1 MEKIKVKEVDI
12 EILSKENSDYI
23 SLTSIAKYKNRK
35 EPKDIVKNWL
45 RNRSTLEYLGLWEGI
60 NNPNFRGVE
69 FDPLLKEAGSNT
81 FVLSPSKWIATTSA
95 IGISIKKGK
104 YAGTYAH
111 KDIAFEFASWI
122 SPEFKLYLIKEFERL
137 KEEENRRLS
146 LDWNLSRTLSKINYR
161 IHTNSIKEN
170 LIPKNLTK
178 KEILITYATEADIL
192 NMALFNITASEWRK
206 KNKGKR
212 GNMRDYAD
220 IRQLICLSNLESI
233 NAELIRDGI
242 KQQERL
248 KKLNRIAIYQ
258 MTSLTEQNTKRLKQ
272 RN

>member
-122 SPEFKLYLIKEFERL
+122 SPELKLYLIKEFERL

-146 LDWNLSRTLSKINYR
+146 LDWNLSRTLSKINY
-161 IHTNSIKEN
+161 
-170 LIPKNLTK
+170 
-178 KEILITYATEADIL
+178 
-192 NMALFNITASEWRK
+192 
-206 KNKGKR
+206 
-212 GNMRDYAD
+212 
-220 IRQLICLSNLESI
+220 
-233 NAELIRDGI
+233 
-242 KQQERL
+242 
-248 KKLNRIAIYQ
+248 
-258 MTSLTEQNTKRLKQ
+258 
-272 RN
+272 